1 MARVIGTV
9 VVTGRDW
16 FGTADLLEGE
26 LFQQA
31 ADRALRAGI
40 GRSVERWTPWTHK
53 VGGAPDEF
61 EALVGLTH
69 NARRVRT
76 DMADAIICPVGTAG
90 LRAR

>member
-1 MARVIGTV
+1 
-9 VVTGRDW
+9 
-16 FGTADLLEGE
+16 
-26 LFQQA
+26 
-31 ADRALRAGI
+31 
-40 GRSVERWTPWTHK
+40 